1 MQNFWEA
8 ASDTDPTGSQANK
21 TMSQA
26 GRGIGAYRTHPLLL
40 LDGRL
45 RSSSRGERPYQGPG
59 ACTKGPPVAIHFGL
73 RRPSP
78 VDQDTYPLRRCRCGD
93 ASLAR

>member
-59 ACTKGPPVAIHFGL
+59 MHEGPACRNTL
-73 RRPSP
+73 RPSP
-78 VDQDTYPLRRCRCGD
+78 TFACRPGHISPEEMPLW
-93 ASLAR
+93 